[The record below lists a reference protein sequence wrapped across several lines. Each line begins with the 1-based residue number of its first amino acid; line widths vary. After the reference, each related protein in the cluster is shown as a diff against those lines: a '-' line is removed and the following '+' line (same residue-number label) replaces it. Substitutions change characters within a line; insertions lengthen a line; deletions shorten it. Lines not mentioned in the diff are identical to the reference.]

1 MKERKKVNEQD
12 SPLSLSAEVPLS
24 NAAPL
29 CVKVKDKEKVIIR
42 KLNDH

>member
-1 MKERKKVNEQD
+1 MKERKKLNEQD
-12 SPLSLSAEVPLS
+12 SPLSVEVPLS

-29 CVKVKDKEKVIIR
+29 CVKVKDKEKVIIC